1 MGKKNRKNEKM
12 IMLSEDLDKLLD
24 QHLIYIEPI
33 GIYQLQNWIDWLIM
47 KMQRA
52 VKKEDVIK
60 AVEHFEENWNW

>member
-1 MGKKNRKNEKM
+1 MSRKNRKNEKM

-33 GIYQLQNWIDWLIM
+33 GIYQLQNWVDWLIM

-52 VKKEDVIK
+52 VKKEDVLK
-60 AVEHFEENWNW
+60 AVEHFEKNWNW